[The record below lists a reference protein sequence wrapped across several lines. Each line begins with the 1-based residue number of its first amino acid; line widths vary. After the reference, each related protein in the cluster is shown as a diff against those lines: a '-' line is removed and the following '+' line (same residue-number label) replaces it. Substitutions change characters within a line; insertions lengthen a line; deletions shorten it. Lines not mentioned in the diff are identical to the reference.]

1 MVYGIISDI
10 HSNFD
15 AFRVVYNK
23 LSALNVDK
31 VICLGDIVGYNAEPD
46 RCVDR
51 VFRISDYIV
60 RGNHDKA
67 VAGLTDIAYFNEV
80 ARDAVIWTRKN
91 ISEANLERLKRIK
104 KGPLLIEDRYV
115 ICHGSPVDED
125 TYIFTERLV
134 KEAFDHLSEHFP
146 KANICFFGHTH
157 VPLVYEEG
165 VGVLGP
171 GSTFVLKENKRYLI
185 NPGSVGQPR
194 DGINKSSFGV
204 FDDTTLTFT
213 LFRIDYPIEKTKEKV
228 INAGLPP
235 MLASRLDSGY

>member
-1 MVYGIISDI
+1 MIYGIISDI

-15 AFRVVYNK
+15 AFRVVYNR

-46 RCVDR
+46 KCVER
-51 VFRISDYIV
+51 VFKIADYIV

-67 VAGLTDIAYFNEV
+67 VAGLIDIAYFNDV
-80 ARDAVIWTRKN
+80 ARDAVLWTRKN
-91 ISEANLERLKRIK
+91 ISSSNLERLKSIE
-104 KGPLLIEDRYV
+104 KGPLLIENKYV

-125 TYIFTERLV
+125 RYIFTERLV
-134 KEAFDHLSEHFP
+134 REAFDYLDKHFP
-146 KANICFFGHTH
+146 DARVCFFGHTH

-165 VGVLGP
+165 TGVLGP
-171 GSTFVLKENKRYLI
+171 GSTFVLREDKRYLI

-194 DGINKSSFGV
+194 DGINKSAFGV

-235 MLASRLDSGY
+235 VLASRLDSGY